1 MEIKDKK
8 IKKLSAELNSFIINN
23 SNERFSQGIKLQ
35 EAWEAIASPQALE
48 HTDNVV
54 FLQKTNRLCVLI
66 YVEDSRWAA
75 ELGMQRELYRILLEK
90 KTGWEINE
98 LKFYVT
104 RKAMFKKLFKKQKE
118 KEQQKKTGKTA
129 APLTEKED
137 GYARELVSPIKDKKL
152 QESLYKAIKA
162 DFEWKKGNEGLKL
175 P

>member
-35 EAWEAIASPQALE
+35 EAWEAIAPPQALE

-54 FLQKTNRLCVLI
+54 FSQKTNRPCVFI

-90 KTGWEINE
+90 KTGWEIHE

-104 RKAMFKKLFKKQKE
+104 RKAMFKKFFKKQKE
-118 KEQQKKTGKTA
+118 KTQQKKTEKTA
-129 APLTEKED
+129 VPLTGEED
-137 GYARELVSPIKDKKL
+137 GYARELVSPIKDKRL
-152 QESLYKAIKA
+152 QERLYKAIKA